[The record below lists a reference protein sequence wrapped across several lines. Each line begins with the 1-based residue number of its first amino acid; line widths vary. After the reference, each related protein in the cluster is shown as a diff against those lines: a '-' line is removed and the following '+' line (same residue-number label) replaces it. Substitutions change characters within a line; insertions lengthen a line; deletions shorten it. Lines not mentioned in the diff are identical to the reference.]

1 MDSSKFNLWRA
12 CFSFCQ
18 VDQEL
23 ARKEKE
29 WIQGKINSL
38 GFTAAQKTTL
48 QKDLVSPP
56 DMHSV
61 LAEITRPS
69 DRAFLVD
76 QMRVLAHID
85 GSVSQAERIKIE
97 EIKNLV
103 LSKVNLTELEEKIAA
118 DERAS
123 YHEDE
128 VYKVTNKDS
137 LFEHLHRYLQKTI
150 NPGDYKFPDKK

>member
-12 CFSFCQ
+12 CFAFCQ
-18 VDQEL
+18 VDLEL

-29 WIQGKINSL
+29 WIQNKLTNL
-38 GFTAAQKTTL
+38 EFTQDQMATL
-48 QKDLVSPP
+48 QSDIKSPP
-56 DMHSV
+56 D
-61 LAEITRPS
+61 ITTILPLITKPS

-85 GSVSQAERIKIE
+85 GSFSQQERLKIE

-103 LSKVNLTELEEKIAA
+103 LSKVNLTELEQKIAD

-128 VYKVTNKDS
+128 VYKSYNKDS
-137 LFEHLHRYLQKTI
+137 IFESLHRYLQKTI